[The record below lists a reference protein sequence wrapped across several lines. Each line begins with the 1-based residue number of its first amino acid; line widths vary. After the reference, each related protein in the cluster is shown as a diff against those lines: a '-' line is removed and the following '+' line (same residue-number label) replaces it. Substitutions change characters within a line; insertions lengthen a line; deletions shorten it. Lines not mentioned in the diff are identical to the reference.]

1 MRTIN
6 LIPQEGKGQT
16 EGRQRMLLWVA
27 LGLIYVLLLGVVTV
41 WRQGA
46 VDDAEAEVR
55 DQREANNELQVEIT
69 ALAGAE
75 DLSNE
80 FAAAVATMGAA
91 LINDV
96 SWGRLVNDLG
106 RLIPDRVWVTSYSG
120 SVNRFDPAAEVQ
132 PEVDPGVGDLAFSGI
147 AFDRT
152 DVAAWV
158 RVLDSDRFPGVVGTW
173 ATGIT
178 QSNIG
183 EADTVNFGSTTSL
196 TEEALSGRLF
206 ERIPEIF

>member
-6 LIPQEGKGQT
+6 LIPQEGKRQT
-16 EGRQRMLLWVA
+16 EGRQKMLLWVA

-46 VDDAEAEVR
+46 VADAEAEVR
-55 DQREANNELQVEIT
+55 AQRQVNDELQVEINT
-69 ALAGAE
+69 LAGAQ

-80 FAAAVATMGAA
+80 FDAAVATMSIA
-91 LINDV
+91 LMNDV

-106 RLIPDRVWVTSYSG
+106 RLIPDRLWLTSYSG
-120 SVNRFDPAAEVQ
+120 SVNRPDPAVPEVQ
-132 PEVDPGVGDLAFSGI
+132 TGVGELAFSGI
-147 AFDRT
+147 AFERT
-152 DVAAWV
+152 DVAAWL

-196 TEEALSGRLF
+196 TEEALSSRMV

>member
-6 LIPQEGKGQT
+6 LIPQERKAQGD
-16 EGRQRMLLWVA
+16 GRQKLLFFVA
-27 LGLIYVLLLGVVTV
+27 LGLIYILLLGVVTV

-55 DQREANNELQVEIT
+55 TQRQLNENLQLEINS
-69 ALAGAE
+69 LAGAE
-75 DLSNE
+75 DLSNQ
-80 FAAAVATMGAA
+80 FAASVATLGGA

-96 SWGRLVNDLG
+96 SWGMLVNDLG

-120 SVNRFDPAAEVQ
+120 SVNRLDPAAETQ
-132 PEVDPGVGDLAFSGI
+132 LGVGEI
-147 AFDRT
+147 AFAGVAFGRS
-152 DVAAWV
+152 DVAAWL

-183 EADTVNFGSTTSL
+183 EAETINFGSTTNL
-196 TEEALSGRLF
+196 TTEAVSNRLLD
-206 ERIPEIF
+206 RIPDIGVP

>member
-6 LIPQEGKGQT
+6 LIPQAGKRTGD
-16 EGRQRMLLWVA
+16 GRQMLLALVA
-27 LGLIYVLLLGVVTV
+27 LGVIYILLLGLVTV
-41 WRQGA
+41 WRQGQ

-55 DQREANNELQVEIT
+55 AQRQANEQIQLEINS
-69 ALAGAE
+69 LAGAE
-75 DLSNE
+75 DLSIE
-80 FAAAVATMGAA
+80 FNAAVATLGGA

-120 SVNRFDPAAEVQ
+120 SVNRVISTDPTQNV
-132 PEVDPGVGDLAFSGI
+132 GVGELAFSGV
-147 AFDRT
+147 AFDRP
-152 DVAAWV
+152 DVAAWL

-183 EADTVNFGSTTSL
+183 EAVTVNFGSTTQL
-196 TEEALSGRLF
+196 TEEALSSRLF
-206 ERIPEIF
+206 ERIPEIP

>member
-6 LIPQEGKGQT
+6 LIPQEGKRQT
-16 EGRQRMLLWVA
+16 EGRQKMLLWVA
-27 LGLIYVLLLGVVTV
+27 LGLIYLLLLGVVTV
-41 WRQGA
+41 WRGGA

-55 DQREANNELQVEIT
+55 SQRQANDELQVEIS

-80 FAAAVATMGAA
+80 FGAAVATMSAA

-120 SVNRFDPAAEVQ
+120 SVNRLDPAGPEVQ
-132 PEVDPGVGDLAFSGI
+132 LGVGELAFSGI
-147 AFDRT
+147 AFDRP
-152 DVAAWV
+152 DVAAWL
-158 RVLDSDRFPGVVGTW
+158 RVLDSDRFPGHVGTW

-178 QSNIG
+178 QSSIG
-183 EADTVNFGSTTSL
+183 EAETVNFGSTTSL
-196 TEEALSGRLF
+196 TEEALSSRLF

>member
-6 LIPQEGKGQT
+6 LIPQAGKRSGD
-16 EGRQRMLLWVA
+16 GRQMLLALVA
-27 LGLIYVLLLGVVTV
+27 LGVIYILLLGLVTV
-41 WRQGA
+41 WRQGQ

-55 DQREANNELQVEIT
+55 AQRQANEQIQLEINS
-69 ALAGAE
+69 LAGAE

-80 FAAAVATMGAA
+80 FNAAVATLGGA

-120 SVNRFDPAAEVQ
+120 SVNRVISTDPTQNV
-132 PEVDPGVGDLAFSGI
+132 GVGELAFSGV
-147 AFDRT
+147 AFDRP
-152 DVAAWV
+152 DVAAWL

-183 EADTVNFGSTTSL
+183 EAVTVNFGSTTQL
-196 TEEALSGRLF
+196 TEEALSSRLF
-206 ERIPEIF
+206 ERIPEIH

>member
-6 LIPQEGKGQT
+6 LIPQAGKRSSD
-16 EGRQRMLLWVA
+16 GRQMLLLLVA
-27 LGLIYVLLLGVVTV
+27 LGVIYILLLGVVTI
-41 WRQGA
+41 WRQGK

-55 DQREANNELQVEIT
+55 AQQQANEQIQLEINS
-69 ALAGAE
+69 LAGAE

-80 FAAAVATMGAA
+80 FNAAVATLGGA

-120 SVNRFDPAAEVQ
+120 SVNRLDPTAEAETTV
-132 PEVDPGVGDLAFSGI
+132 GVGDLAFSGV
-147 AFDRT
+147 AFDRP
-152 DVAAWV
+152 DVAAWL

-178 QSNIG
+178 QSSIG
-183 EADTVNFGSTTSL
+183 EAVTVNFGSTTQL
-196 TEEALSGRLF
+196 TEEALSSRLF
-206 ERIPEIF
+206 DRIPEIP

>member
-6 LIPQEGKGQT
+6 LIPQAGKRTGD
-16 EGRQRMLLWVA
+16 GRQMLLLLVA

-41 WRQGA
+41 WRQGR
-46 VDDAEAEVR
+46 VDDAQAEVEAQR
-55 DQREANNELQVEIT
+55 QANDQLQLEINS
-69 ALAGAE
+69 LAGAE
-75 DLSNE
+75 NLSNE
-80 FAAAVATMGAA
+80 FDAAVATLGAA

-120 SVNRFDPAAEVQ
+120 SVSRVIPTDETPT
-132 PEVDPGVGDLAFSGI
+132 DGTVGELAFSGV
-147 AFDRT
+147 AFDRP
-152 DVAAWV
+152 DVAAWL

-178 QSNIG
+178 QSSIG
-183 EADTVNFGSTTSL
+183 EAVTVNFGSTTRL
-196 TEEALSGRLF
+196 TEEALSARLF
-206 ERIPEIF
+206 ERIPELP

>member
-6 LIPQEGKGQT
+6 LIPQEGKRQA
-16 EGRQRMLLWVA
+16 EGRQKLLLWVA

-55 DQREANNELQVEIT
+55 RERQANDQLQAEIN

-80 FAAAVATMGAA
+80 FAASVATLGVA
-91 LINDV
+91 LANDV
-96 SWGRLVNDLG
+96 SWGRLLNDLG
-106 RLIPDRVWVTSYSG
+106 RLIPDRVWLTSYSG
-120 SVNRFDPAAEVQ
+120 SVNRIDPAA
-132 PEVDPGVGDLAFSGI
+132 PVDQGIGELAFAGV
-147 AFDRT
+147 AFERP
-152 DVAAWV
+152 DVAQWL
-158 RVLDSDRFPGVVGTW
+158 RVLDSDAYPGVVGTW

-178 QSNIG
+178 QSFIG
-183 EADTVNFGSTTSL
+183 EAETVNFGSTTSL
-196 TEEALSGRLF
+196 TDGALSTRF
-206 ERIPEIF
+206 FDRIPEIP